1 MKGKHILLLLVASLM
16 AISCH
21 RPKHIDPLILQ
32 MDSLCNVNPEKA
44 LCVIDS
50 LDGMG
55 VFETEYAQ
63 KRMKMMRIKALDKMY
78 KPHTDVNA
86 MMDLTTYFERS
97 GDNHDLLEAY
107 YYMAGT
113 YRDAHDVPNALT
125 WYQKAVEYGER
136 DIASVDS
143 ILLRN
148 IYSQYAIL
156 LHRLKYEEEA
166 LTAGKRE
173 YSLSSDS
180 LTDPQTPMDLATRY
194 EMLYIRDS
202 AYHYYQKAFD
212 IIRERHQE
220 ARYIGIIAAQM
231 SQYAMAGVWDKA
243 DECMSIIKAH
253 PERQK
258 YHNVAWSMGIYY
270 EYQGKADSAVIYF
283 RKALDDSMELG
294 RKANAA
300 RNLLTLF
307 NHLGERDSL
316 AKYAMVYA
324 TLQDSVY
331 EEQKREAAADVL
343 NEFRYRRNKE
353 AEEAAYRKALETR
366 ATGWMMT
373 AVAALLVLAGSGGFM
388 AYRQR
393 QRRILNRTA
402 ARLRAAEHEQQL
414 LEQSKRRLETERE
427 AELQL
432 RREMEVA
439 ASDVLAQLRTIASTP
454 KATCDEALWEDVF
467 RLVDK
472 MDPTF
477 SLKLKAAHPDIS
489 TDDVKL
495 LYLRQLDLTQEQ
507 IGAILGC
514 TRQTINRWLK
524 RLRV

>member
-21 RPKHIDPLILQ
+21 RHIRIDPLILQ

-44 LCVIDS
+44 LFVIDS
-50 LDGMG
+50 LDEMG
-55 VFETEYAQ
+55 VFEAEYE
-63 KRMKMMRIKALDKMY
+63 KMKCKLLRVKANDKAWIAHTSDDTIK
-78 KPHTDVNA
+78 VV
-86 MMDLTTYFERS
+86 TTYFEKN
-97 GDNHDLLEAY
+97 GNNNDVLEAY
-107 YYMAGT
+107 YYMSGT
-113 YRDAHDVPNALT
+113 YRDLHDMPNALT
-125 WYQKAVEYGER
+125 WSLKASEFGESNLSTVSLDVLSCVYAQQAEY
-136 DIASVDS
+136 
-143 ILLRN
+143 
-148 IYSQYAIL
+148 Y
-156 LHRLKYEEEA
+156 HRLHYDSLA

-180 LTDPQTPMDLATRY
+180 LSNPYTSMDLATRY

-202 AYHYYQKAFD
+202 AYHYYQKALD
-212 IIRERHQE
+212 IIREGHQE

-231 SQYAMAGVWDKA
+231 SQYAMADVWDKA

-283 RKALDDSMELG
+283 RKALDYSIELG

-393 QRRILNRTA
+393 QKRILNRTA
-402 ARLRAAEHEQQL
+402 ARLKAAEHEQQL
-414 LEQSKRRLETERE
+414 LEQSKRQLETERE

-432 RREMEVA
+432 RREMKVA

-454 KATCDEALWEDVF
+454 KATCDETLWEDVF

-472 MDPTF
+472 MNPTF

-489 TDDVKL
+489 TDEVKL